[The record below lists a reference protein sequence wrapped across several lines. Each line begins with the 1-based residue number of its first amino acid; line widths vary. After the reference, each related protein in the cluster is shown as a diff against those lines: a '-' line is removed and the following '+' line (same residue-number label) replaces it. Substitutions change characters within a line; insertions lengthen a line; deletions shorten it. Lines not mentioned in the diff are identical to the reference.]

1 MSRSHPNSWHHLL
14 RGQRYE
20 WPHYTHSSMDE
31 WTWSHLNDRCAWTT
45 ELVAEGMCKIG
56 VSHVPSE
63 SSELDHLCLLKC
75 NHLTFWSVGAFHL
88 DKQEHSSLILCKP
101 LVSIQS
107 GCRNLQW
114 TGKNP
119 REVRSIKTW
128 RPGEEPYRA
137 WTPPPPGGVVSTT
150 NWCEC
155 LHSEKNST
163 EPCSHAGPRFL
174 RRHYCV
180 FAFQTQLL
188 LE

>member
-88 DKQEHSSLILCKP
+88 DKQEHSSLILSKP

-137 WTPPPPGGVVSTT
+137 WTPPPGGGQCLPPIDVSVSTQRRIPQSPAAMQGPDFWEGT
-150 NWCEC
+150 TVF
-155 LHSEKNST
+155 LH
-163 EPCSHAGPRFL
+163 F
-174 RRHYCV
+174 RHNC
-180 FAFQTQLL
+180 F
-188 LE
+188 